1 MISCKD
7 NLLNIDWKYSF
18 LEDNIININYLLLK
32 VKIPASWLYS
42 VAVIT
47 SDSEHR
53 LESSGDP
60 GSIPGTTSFSFF
72 AGYMKTISPHISNGY
87 VFLSF

>member
-1 MISCKD
+1 MISCKN

-18 LEDNIININYLLLK
+18 LEDNIINIYNTLLLK
-32 VKIPASWLYS
+32 VKFLSSWLYS

-53 LESSGDP
+53 LETSGDP
-60 GSIPGTTSFSFF
+60 GSIPGTTSFSFV
-72 AGYMKTISPHISNGY
+72 AGYMKTISNGY